1 MLYLPQAINVKDLE
15 KFVNTHESPSVLLSH
30 HRIA

>member
-1 MLYLPQAINVKDLE
+1 MLYLAHNVKDLK

>member
-1 MLYLPQAINVKDLE
+1 MLYLPQAINVKDLKE
-15 KFVNTHESPSVLLSH
+15 FVNTHESPSVLLSH